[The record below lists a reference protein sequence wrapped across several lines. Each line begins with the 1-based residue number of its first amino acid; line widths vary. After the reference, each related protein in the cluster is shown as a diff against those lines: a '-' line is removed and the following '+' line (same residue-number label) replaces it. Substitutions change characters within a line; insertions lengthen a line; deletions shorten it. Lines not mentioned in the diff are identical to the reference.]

1 MATIKT
7 RLNYIDLPS
16 LLCRGVDNMRSLTIL
31 LLTLFLSGTALA
43 HQCPSLIHKID
54 AQLENTELDSSTLSE
69 VRQLR
74 DEGAELHR
82 QGKHSESVEVLNEA
96 LGKLKAAGSS
106 SY

>member
-7 RLNYIDLPS
+7 RLNYINLPS

-31 LLTLFLSGTALA
+31 LVSLFLSGTALA

-54 AQLENTELDSSTLSE
+54 AQLENTKLDSSALSD

-96 LGKLKAAGSS
+96 LDTLKAADSAP
-106 SY
+106 Y